1 MSVLTSPTLQNLLSE
16 TRIILNQR
24 DPNNSLWQDDELTNY
39 VNEGVRIYFTE
50 AQAANEGYFAAS
62 VNLNITANDEAVAL
76 PVDCFKVRALY
87 KKTSDGGYILLPY
100 RNNMTEGYS
109 TQGGNGLNNYIPYYY
124 FGDNNLILRPVPNFS
139 ETAGLRLE
147 YIAFPDNM
155 IWGGDSMTDSVS
167 PIFKQLIVM
176 YAVYKAKF
184 KESLVSGGMMHKL
197 AEEHLGALYQNFKN
211 AISERSK
218 NPTYVIPFNPETEGF

>member
-1 MSVLTSPTLQNLLSE
+1 MAVLSSPTLQNLITE

-24 DPNNSLWQDDELTNY
+24 DPDNSLWKDDELTNY
-39 VNEGVRIYFTE
+39 LNEGVRIYFTE
-50 AQAANEGYFAAS
+50 AQAVNEGYFT
-62 VNLNITANDEAVAL
+62 VQVDIDITNNSETVPL

-87 KKTSDGGYILLPY
+87 KKVNDGFTLCPY
-100 RNNMTEGYS
+100 RNNLTEGYS
-109 TQGGNGLNNYIPYYY
+109 TQGGNSLNNYIPFYY
-124 FGDNNLILRPVPNFS
+124 FRDNNIVLRPLPNFG
-139 ETAGLRLE
+139 EVGGLRLE

-218 NPTYVIPFNPETEGF
+218 NPTYIIPYNPETEGF